1 MTNEHLIAKRYAKAM
16 FLIAKEL
23 GSINSIYQEVSDFFG
38 EINKNQK
45 IKKLLLN
52 RCVPQKLKLVFCNTI
67 LESQA
72 LSDVVKKFICVLID
86 HKRLSLLEKVLVAF
100 KNLVNEHNNIRVVE
114 VTFAKTMD
122 SEIIDKIKKQL
133 SPYFKDEK
141 LEFDL
146 KIDKKIL
153 GGMVIKTGSR
163 MIDFSI
169 LTKLYKMEHAIGCST
184 SNLIN

>member
-1 MTNEHLIAKRYAKAM
+1 M

-23 GSINSIYQEVSDFFG
+23 GNINSIYQEISDFFG
-38 EINKNQK
+38 EINKNQM

-52 RCVPQKLKLVFCNTI
+52 RCVPKNLKFIFCNTI

-72 LSDVVKKFICVLID
+72 LSDVVKRFICVLID
-86 HKRLSLLEKVLVAF
+86 HKRLSLLEKVLVVF
-100 KNLVNEHNNIRVVE
+100 KSLVHEYNNTRIVE
-114 VTFAKTMD
+114 ITCAETMD
-122 SEIIDKIKKQL
+122 SVIIDKIKTQL
-133 SPYFKDEK
+133 SPYFKGEK

-146 KIDKKIL
+146 KIDEKIL
-153 GGMVIKTGSR
+153 GGIVIKTGSS